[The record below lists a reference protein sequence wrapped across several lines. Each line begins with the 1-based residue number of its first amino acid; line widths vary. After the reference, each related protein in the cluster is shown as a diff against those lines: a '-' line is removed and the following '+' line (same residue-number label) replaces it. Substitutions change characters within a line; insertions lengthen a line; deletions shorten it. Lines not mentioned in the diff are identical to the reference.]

1 MSSRWVRFI
10 LVIIIGIAA
19 GLYYGWVVNPVK
31 YVDAPPDTLRIDFKS
46 DYALMV
52 AEAYHQDQD
61 LAMAQQRLAIFSA
74 APVELVNQAIVFGQG
89 HGYAEQDLVE
99 MRALLEALQHVA
111 GSTETPGP

>member
-10 LVIIIGIAA
+10 LVIVIGIAA

-52 AEAYHQDQD
+52 AEDYSQGHD
-61 LAMAQQRLAIFSA
+61 LAMAQQRLALFSA
-74 APVELVNQAIVFGQG
+74 SPVDLVNQAIVFGQG
-89 HGYAEQDLVE
+89 HGYAEQDLLE
-99 MRALLEALQHVA
+99 MRALLDALQHA
-111 GSTETPGP
+111 SGSTETPGP

>member
-10 LVIIIGIAA
+10 LVILIGIVA

-52 AEAYHQDQD
+52 AEAYSQGHD
-61 LAMAQQRLAIFSA
+61 LATAQQRLALFSA
-74 APVELVNQAIVFGQG
+74 SPVDLVNQAIVFGQG
-89 HGYAEQDLVE
+89 HGYAEQDLLE
-99 MRALLEALQHVA
+99 MRSLLEALQHA
-111 GSTETPGP
+111 SGLTETPGP